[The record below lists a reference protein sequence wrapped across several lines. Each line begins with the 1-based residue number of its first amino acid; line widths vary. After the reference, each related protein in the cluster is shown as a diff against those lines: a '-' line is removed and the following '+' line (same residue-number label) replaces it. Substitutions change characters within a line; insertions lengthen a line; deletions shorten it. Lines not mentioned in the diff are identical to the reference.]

1 MTNLNVEL
9 KTERSTAN
17 PTETALMAARGD
29 YMSDSLVGATFED
42 AMEGTDKTKREL
54 VRDLLRKGHFGPFEH
69 PQAFFVAEGVSR
81 VTMAQITR
89 HRHMSWDV
97 QSMRYVDFTT
107 SSDEVVSDSRRSQ
120 NDGDFEDAEVSMPG
134 TFQQTMEYDW
144 HDDNFDRY
152 ADAGSFY
159 KRHVEQAFDL
169 YQEMVDA
176 GVPEEDAR
184 FVLPLGTEVALSFS
198 GNIRTLL
205 HVLDL
210 RHSGKAQWEVRE
222 MAEQIIEEMRD
233 WCPIVVEEWEDCVK
247 NASLQSP

>member
-1 MTNLNVEL
+1 MTELNVEL

-97 QSMRYVDFTT
+97 QSMRYVDF
-107 SSDEVVSDSRRSQ
+107 
-120 NDGDFEDAEVSMPG
+120 EDAEVSMPG

-144 HDDNFDRY
+144 NDDDFDRY

-184 FVLPLGTEVALSFS
+184 FVLPLGTQVNMSFS
-198 GNIRTLL
+198 GNVRTLL

-210 RHSGKAQWEVRE
+210 RHSGKAQWEVRK